1 MRLFL
6 PGWGTSPELWAPFA
20 SADDR
25 LGGDIAPGMDVVAW
39 SLGAMQALDA
49 ATRLELG
56 SLTLVAASP
65 QFVRSDGYRHGW
77 RPSVLRRMR
86 QRLAVDPDRVLDDL
100 LALMFAPGDTVV
112 EPPRERDRRILEQ
125 GLRFLE
131 RWSLRGREEAIR
143 CPVRLLHGEL
153 DALCP
158 LAAAE
163 LLAAA
168 LPNATLKVLPGAG
181 HALPLSHSQQLRAW
195 LEE

>member
-1 MRLFL
+1 
-6 PGWGTSPELWAPFA
+6 
-20 SADDR
+20 
-25 LGGDIAPGMDVVAW
+25 
-39 SLGAMQALDA
+39 
-49 ATRLELG
+49 
-56 SLTLVAASP
+56 
-65 QFVRSDGYRHGW
+65 
-77 RPSVLRRMR
+77 MR